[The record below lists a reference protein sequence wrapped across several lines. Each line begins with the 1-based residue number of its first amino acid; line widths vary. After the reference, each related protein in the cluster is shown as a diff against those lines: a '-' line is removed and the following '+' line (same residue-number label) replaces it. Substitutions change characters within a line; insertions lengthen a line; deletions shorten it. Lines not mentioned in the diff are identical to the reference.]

1 MRNKGTIM
9 SVSTETLPTSHAS
22 RQSLIDDIE
31 TLSTRAQ
38 AEAAFSIVAISDDEE
53 NPWKGAGI
61 ALALAREQIAALEE
75 QERVANFKSQV
86 AIYRERHTHLR
97 EAWAKAPRLAEI
109 QAEQSTLYMQYRE
122 NLGNPH
128 FSPPIN
134 YSALYRTGKPTST
147 ADAKERAIVKTYKAL
162 EDERVW
168 LATAIETA
176 QGQVTHLEQQNPYLV
191 ALGEQLDKV
200 RA

>member
-1 MRNKGTIM
+1 MLAMEIQTF
-9 SVSTETLPTSHAS
+9 PTS
-22 RQSLIDDIE
+22 
-31 TLSTRAQ
+31 RAQ
-38 AEAAFSIVAISDDEE
+38 LVDEIASLEAEAHAEANFSVVALSDEE

-86 AIYRERHTHLR
+86 ALYRERHTHLR
-97 EAWAKAPRLAEI
+97 EAQQRNPRLREI
-109 QAEQSTLYMQYRE
+109 EAEQVELHKANRE
-122 NLGNPH
+122 LLGNPY
-128 FSPPIN
+128 FAPTIN
-134 YSALYRTGKPTST
+134 ISAIYRNGPPTSPL
-147 ADAKERAIVKTYKAL
+147 DAREREIAKSWKAL
-162 EDERVW
+162 EDERAR
-168 LATAIETA
+168 LATAIQTA